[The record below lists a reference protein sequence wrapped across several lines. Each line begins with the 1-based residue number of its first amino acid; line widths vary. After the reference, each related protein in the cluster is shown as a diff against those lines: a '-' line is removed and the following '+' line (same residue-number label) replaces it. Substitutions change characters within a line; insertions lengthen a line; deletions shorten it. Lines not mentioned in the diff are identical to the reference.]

1 MNIQDFRRAVKL
13 IESGADLS
21 DVTDFHLYGC
31 TTREFRPVATTIEAA
46 AKFIGYHARTF
57 AGTWDESELEN
68 MRGIAQKKF
77 LVVN

>member
-1 MNIQDFRRAVKL
+1 MNLHDFKRAIKL

-21 DVTDFHLYGC
+21 NVPDFHLCGC
-31 TTREFRPVATTIEAA
+31 ASRDFAPVETTIEAA

-68 MRGIAQKKF
+68 IRRIAQKKF
-77 LVVN
+77 LIVN